1 MVDEVACP
9 GAELRR
15 FVASVLAAPLAE
27 ARILCERRGARV
39 WRVRARSGAT
49 AVLKVHGG
57 RAAFQRERKAYLD
70 WAPQLSPRTARL
82 LGVRDAAP
90 TALLLDELP
99 GAPASAGTD
108 HASARVHRQAG
119 AWLARLH
126 RLGFEDFDA
135 TTVEAAYARR
145 ADAWLRRARG
155 PLDPTESGRVRA
167 RLDAWLPRV
176 RGRRRRPCHRDF
188 GPRNWMVEGDALSG
202 VIDFEHA
209 RPDLP
214 EADLARLAAFTWMD
228 RPDLR
233 DAFLAGYRA
242 GGGPARTAP
251 ADVDGPMLL
260 EAAGTVAW
268 AARHADTALEAA
280 GRAALARILAANP

>member
-1 MVDEVACP
+1 MDDAACP
-9 GAELRR
+9 GAELTR
-15 FVASVLAAPLAE
+15 FVESVLAAPLAE
-27 ARILCERRGARV
+27 ARALSERRGARV
-39 WRVRARSGAT
+39 WRVRARSGAA
-49 AVLKVHGG
+49 AVLKVPGG
-57 RAAFQRERKAYLD
+57 RAAFQRERRAYLD
-70 WAPQLSPRTARL
+70 WAPHLSPWTARL
-82 LGVRDAAP
+82 WGVHDAAP
-90 TALLLDELP
+90 AALLLDELP
-99 GAPASAGTD
+99 GAPAGGGTG

-126 RLGFEDFDA
+126 RLGFEDPDA
-135 TTVEAAYARR
+135 TAVDEAYARR
-145 ADAWLRRARG
+145 ADAWLRRAQG
-155 PLDPTESGRVRA
+155 ALDPTALRRVRA

-176 RGRRRRPCHRDF
+176 RGRGRGPCHRDF

-233 DAFLAGYRA
+233 NAFLAGYRA

-251 ADVDGPMLL
+251 ADMDGPMLL
-260 EAAGTVAW
+260 EATGTVVW
-268 AARHADTALEAA
+268 AARHADAALETA
-280 GRAALARILAANP
+280 GRAALARILAAGP